1 VELTSSELATFPQAR
16 TCPYLPPAGY
26 QELRGQ
32 NWLTRVA
39 LWDKRV
45 VWLVTGYAQAR
56 QLLGDL
62 RLSSDRSNPDYPVLL
77 PHMAAEVARRQ
88 LLLMGMDPP
97 EHDVHRR
104 MLNPYFSLKQ
114 VRALR
119 SNVERVVTD
128 AVEAMLTMEPPVD
141 LVSQFALPV
150 PSTVISELLGI
161 PRTDQEFFQE
171 ATRRMLQARDHT
183 ETQLAG
189 MELLRYLDRI
199 VSEQEKAPGAGLIGQ
214 LVAHVEAGELTHQEL
229 VQLSLVLLVAGHE
242 TTASMIALGVLT
254 LLEHPDQLARLHAN
268 QQLVPT
274 AVEELLRVIAVTDL
288 AGIRVATADIELD
301 GQVIAKGDG
310 VLISATLAN
319 RDTAVHDEPEAFDVG
334 RPTGRQHL
342 TFGYG
347 IHQCIGQ
354 NLARLEL
361 EVAFRVL
368 FDRIPTL
375 RLAVPADQLRMR
387 EKVNVQGVMELP
399 IAW

>member
-16 TCPYLPPAGY
+16 ACPYRPPDGY
-26 QELRGQ
+26 EKLRGP
-32 NWLTRVA
+32 NSLTRVA

-45 VWLVTGYAQAR
+45 VWLVTGYAQSR

-62 RLSSDRSNPDYPVLL
+62 RLSSDRSNPDYPVVL

-88 LLLMGMDPP
+88 LILMGMDPP

-104 MLNPYFSLKQ
+104 MLNPHFSLKQ
-114 VRALR
+114 IRALR
-119 SNVERVVTD
+119 PSVERIVND
-128 AVEAMLTMEPPVD
+128 AVDDVLKSARPVD
-141 LVSQFALPV
+141 LVSRFALPI

-161 PRTDQEFFQE
+161 PRADQEFFQE
-171 ATRRMLQARDHT
+171 ATRRMLQARDHQ

-189 MELLRYLDRI
+189 MELVRYLDRI
-199 VSEQEKAPGAGLIGQ
+199 VTEQEKAPGAGLLGQ
-214 LVAHVEAGELTHQEL
+214 LVAHVEAGELSHQEL

-254 LLEHPDQLARLHAN
+254 LLEHPDQLARLHAD
-268 QQLVPT
+268 QDLIPP
-274 AVEELLRVIAVTDL
+274 AVDELLRVIAVTDL
-288 AGIRVATADIELD
+288 AGIRVATDDIELD

-310 VLISATLAN
+310 VLISSTLAN
-319 RDTAVHDEPEAFDVG
+319 RDTAVHEEPDEFDVG

-342 TFGYG
+342 SFGYG

-354 NLARLEL
+354 NLAKMEL
-361 EVAFRVL
+361 EIAFRVL

-387 EKVNVQGVMELP
+387 EQVNVQGVLELP